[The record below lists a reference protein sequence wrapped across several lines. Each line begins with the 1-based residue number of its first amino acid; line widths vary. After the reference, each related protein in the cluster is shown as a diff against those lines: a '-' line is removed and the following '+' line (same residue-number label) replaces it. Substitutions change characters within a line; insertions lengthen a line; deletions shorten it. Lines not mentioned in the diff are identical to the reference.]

1 MEKPFSIPEISDKW
15 KRRFFTSQKQFLL
28 GAMKFS
34 LKIGFL
40 IILIMISTRKKN
52 TINTKEY
59 YFT

>member
-15 KRRFFTSQKQFLL
+15 KRRFFTSQFLL

-40 IILIMISTRKKN
+40 IILIMISTRIKN